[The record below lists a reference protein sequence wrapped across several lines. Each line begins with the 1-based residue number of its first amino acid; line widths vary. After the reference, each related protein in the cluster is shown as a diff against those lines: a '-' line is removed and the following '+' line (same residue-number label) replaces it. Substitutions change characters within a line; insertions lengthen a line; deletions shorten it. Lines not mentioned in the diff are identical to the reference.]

1 MDEDLFRI
9 CFSWYKLIKKYLK
22 PSEQDEAFDALR
34 EYLEN
39 GVDPVYRVRKSLRF
53 PMALII
59 DQIVALREKYKN
71 TPPEG
76 EVYLTVIDSHVSAV
90 LP

>member
-39 GVDPVYRVRKSLRF
+39 GVDPVYRVRRSLRF

-59 DQIVALREKYKN
+59 DQIVALREK
-71 TPPEG
+71 
-76 EVYLTVIDSHVSAV
+76 
-90 LP
+90 

>member
-59 DQIVALREKYKN
+59 DQIVALRE
-71 TPPEG
+71 G
-76 EVYLTVIDSHVSAV
+76 SAI
-90 LP
+90 LHHSASRSRGDQLLRGA